1 MKNYEMLKRSRR
13 STRKDGKLEGFE
25 IRRRFSSSRRK
36 LFVRSEGAL
45 TRSHPLRAGAWRHH
59 DNTLNHRSQLT
70 GINSD
75 IHPTYNNHSGHN
87 FNNSHPHP
95 TQQTTKNTM
104 KTALCIIA
112 STLPLTAVVA
122 FAPQAST
129 NSNDIASMIALN
141 AEAFIADSSSTAQ
154 TKRQI
159 FDPLGLYPLNSPER
173 TAGLIEPLEV
183 TTTTSSS
190 SVSRDIFDPL
200 RLYQSS
206 SSPFFEVDVEMSASL
221 PFLRRPALLDRT
233 LPGDRGFDPFN
244 FASTPSDLI
253 WQRRAEIKHARL
265 AMLGVAGWLSAELL
279 HGPIAQALNL
289 PTMLASSERVPSILN
304 DGLVHAAFPAFW
316 IGTIALAAVI
326 EIGESVEENTSMKLD
341 PADMGFDPLGLGGT
355 TRKEKFFMKE
365 AELFY
370 GRLGM
375 LAITGFAVQEFFL
388 HSAVVNQMPFE
399 LMREMML

>member
-1 MKNYEMLKRSRR
+1 
-13 STRKDGKLEGFE
+13 
-25 IRRRFSSSRRK
+25 
-36 LFVRSEGAL
+36 
-45 TRSHPLRAGAWRHH
+45 
-59 DNTLNHRSQLT
+59 
-70 GINSD
+70 
-75 IHPTYNNHSGHN
+75 
-87 FNNSHPHP
+87 
-95 TQQTTKNTM
+95 M
-104 KTALCIIA
+104 KTTLCFA
-112 STLPLTAVVA
+112 AATLPLTAVVA
-122 FAPQAST
+122 FAPQALT
-129 NSNDIASMIALN
+129 TSNDIASMIALN
-141 AEAFIADSSSTAQ
+141 AEAFIPDSSTVAP
-154 TKRQI
+154 KRQI
-159 FDPLGLYPLNSPER
+159 FDPLGLYPQNSPER

-183 TTTTSSS
+183 ITASSAAA
-190 SVSRDIFDPL
+190 SRDIFDPL

-206 SSPFFEVDVEMSASL
+206 SSLVEEGVDMSASL

-244 FASTPSDLI
+244 FASTPSDLL

-279 HGPIAQALNL
+279 HGPIAQAFNL

-326 EIGESVEENTSMKLD
+326 EISESVEENTSMKLD

-370 GRLGM
+370 GRLGI

-388 HSAVVNQMPFE
+388 HTAVVNQMPFE

>member
-1 MKNYEMLKRSRR
+1 
-13 STRKDGKLEGFE
+13 
-25 IRRRFSSSRRK
+25 
-36 LFVRSEGAL
+36 
-45 TRSHPLRAGAWRHH
+45 
-59 DNTLNHRSQLT
+59 
-70 GINSD
+70 
-75 IHPTYNNHSGHN
+75 
-87 FNNSHPHP
+87 
-95 TQQTTKNTM
+95 M
-104 KTALCIIA
+104 KTTLCYIA
-112 STLPLTAVVA
+112 ATLPLTAVVA
-122 FAPQAST
+122 FAPQAYT
-129 NSNDIASMIALN
+129 NSNDIASMISLN
-141 AEAFIADSSSTAQ
+141 AEAFIDPSTAQ

-159 FDPLGLYPLNSPER
+159 FDPLGLYPQNSPER
-173 TAGLIEPLEV
+173 TAGLIDPLEV
-183 TTTTSSS
+183 TSSP
-190 SVSRDIFDPL
+190 SVSDRDIFDPL
-200 RLYQSS
+200 RLYQTSS
-206 SSPFFEVDVEMSASL
+206 SVEQDVEMSASL

-244 FASTPSDLI
+244 FASTPSNLL
-253 WQRRAEIKHARL
+253 WQRKAEIKHARL

-279 HGPIAQALNL
+279 HGPIAQAFNL

-326 EIGESVEENTSMKLD
+326 EIGESVEENKSMKLD
-341 PADMGFDPLGLGGT
+341 PADMGFDPLGLGGA

-399 LMREMML
+399 KMREMMLM